1 MKLRVKRVFKYM
13 LDNITTYTLLPGTY
27 NVPKDVS
34 EEVAVL
40 AIQFGNAVRINP
52 PFKKVAPENKV
63 VKITENKA
71 AKRYKDKGLR
81 KSPKKRVSRKK

>member
-13 LDNITTYTLLPGTY
+13 LDNITTHTLLPGTY

-52 PFKKVAPENKV
+52 PFKKVAPENKA
-63 VKITENKA
+63 VKVSKQ
-71 AKRYKDKGLR
+71 
-81 KSPKKRVSRKK
+81 KKVSRKK